1 MPSEGD
7 SGELAVILP
16 EIQQTAQLILNMT
29 VSTHLSYCT
38 KSTSFSKN
46 NSTHYTRQGIV
57 CDIWICFWRRRH
69 RQRYVSNPI
78 SNILLS
84 VHFHALEF
92 CRLTRRFEAYGNVIR
107 VSFNSMPAILRA
119 ERSLPFDGI
128 PVYQYLLKNSGNG
141 DMLPSNRP
149 WDAVQYYYEQLCQLS
164 KEFLCKLGMSMFE
177 HLLELE
183 ERHEFQQHGSI
194 YSHCIMD

>member
-1 MPSEGD
+1 MTFGYVFGTEGID
-7 SGELAVILP
+7 RGMLA
-16 EIQQTAQLILNMT
+16 IQFSMY
-29 VSTHLSYCT
+29 SYQYIFMLW
-38 KSTSFSKN
+38 K
-46 NSTHYTRQGIV
+46 
-57 CDIWICFWRRRH
+57 
-69 RQRYVSNPI
+69 
-78 SNILLS
+78 
-84 VHFHALEF
+84 F
-92 CRLTRRFEAYGNVIR
+92 CRLTRSFEAYRNVIQ

-149 WDAVQYYYEQLCQLS
+149 WDTVQYYYEQLCQLS